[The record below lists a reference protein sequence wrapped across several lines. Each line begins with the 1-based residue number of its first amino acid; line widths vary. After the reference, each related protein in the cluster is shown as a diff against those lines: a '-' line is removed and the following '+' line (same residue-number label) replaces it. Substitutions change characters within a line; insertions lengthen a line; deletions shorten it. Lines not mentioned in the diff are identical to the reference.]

1 MMKQTYLLLVFYLLL
16 TACEKDQSL
25 RNFEGNYNGI
35 FNASSY
41 GLKINAPTEIAFANG
56 RFTVNEGYKLGSG
69 TYKIISNNVVEFKD
83 ENYWTAEFD
92 WALLLSGEY
101 DYKINGNNL
110 VLTKRITKS
119 SCFLCKETNNNSYQ
133 YKLKKK

>member
-1 MMKQTYLLLVFYLLL
+1 MKQTYLLLVFYLLI

-25 RNFEGNYNGI
+25 SNFEGSYNGI

-41 GLKINAPTEIAFANG
+41 GLKINTPTEIAFANG
-56 RFTVNEGYKLGSG
+56 RFTVNEGYKMGSG
-69 TYKIISNNVVEFKD
+69 TYKIISNGVVEFSD
-83 ENYWTAEFD
+83 ENFWTAEFD
-92 WALLLSGEY
+92 WALLLNGEY

-110 VLTKRITKS
+110 VLTKRIKAS
-119 SCFLCKETNNNSYQ
+119 SCLLCKETNNNSYQ